1 MSGGLCRAMVKQPR
15 APKDA
20 DAASPMPTVT
30 FELFGKQATP
40 QSYPITRDVSG
51 NARYESH
58 TPERPAEG
66 RSSAPSEPDDFEM
79 QFTISRDTRDQI
91 LRLAKELDYFNGDWD
106 FKKHVVANTGKKTLT
121 WSDAGRKLHT
131 VYNFSESKQLQQL
144 TSIFEGI
151 SLTLEHGRKL
161 QFLHRFDKLGL
172 ESELSGMEEMF
183 KRHDLYELQL
193 IAPTLRKIANDT
205 PVLHLARQ
213 PPRRPLHPRPAPHG
227 HSLRIPFLSL
237 SPPP

>member
-1 MSGGLCRAMVKQPR
+1 MTLRAGRLLVAAFLLTCRLCPAQVQQPSS
-15 APKDA
+15 PKDA
-20 DAASPMPTVT
+20 DAAVTPTVA
-30 FELFGKQATP
+30 FELFWEQATP
-40 QSYPITRDVSG
+40 QRYAIAVDVAG

-66 RSSAPSEPDDFEM
+66 RSSTPAEADDFET
-79 QFTISRDTRDQI
+79 QFTLSRDTRDQI
-91 LRLAKELDYFNGDWD
+91 LRLARELDYFNGDWD

-121 WSDAGRKLHT
+121 WSDAGRKFHT
-131 VYNFSESKQLQQL
+131 TYNFSENKQLQQL
-144 TSIFEGI
+144 TAIFEGI

-172 ESELSGMEEMF
+172 ESELNGMEEMF

-205 PVLHLARQ
+205 AVLHLARQ
-213 PPRRPLHPRPAPHG
+213 RAGRLLEAGGSAEGR
-227 HSLRIPFLSL
+227 
-237 SPPP
+237 

>member
-1 MSGGLCRAMVKQPR
+1 MTFRVGYLLVVSLFLTCGLCVAQVRQPP

-20 DAASPMPTVT
+20 SALMPTVT
-30 FELFGKQATP
+30 FELFWEQATP
-40 QSYPITRDVSG
+40 QRYAITVDVAG

-66 RSSAPSEPDDFEM
+66 RSPTPSEPDDFET
-79 QFTISRDTRDQI
+79 QFIISRDTRDQI

-106 FKKHVVANTGKKTLT
+106 FKKHVIANTGQKTLT
-121 WSDAGRKLHT
+121 WSDAGRKSHT
-131 VYNFSESKQLQQL
+131 TYNFSESKPLQQL

-172 ESELSGMEEMF
+172 ESELNGMEEMF

-205 PVLHLARQ
+205 AVLHLARQ
-213 PPRRPLHPRPAPHG
+213 RAGRLLAAGAGAESR
-227 HSLRIPFLSL
+227 
-237 SPPP
+237 